1 MPNKITQLVN
11 RLIER
16 RGYFFMAR
24 LCLKVGRD
32 LTEIKDDTAEDPELF
47 AKIITITKE
56 LGVSDKEIE
65 EAILV
70 E

>member
-1 MPNKITQLVN
+1 
-11 RLIER
+11 
-16 RGYFFMAR
+16 MAR